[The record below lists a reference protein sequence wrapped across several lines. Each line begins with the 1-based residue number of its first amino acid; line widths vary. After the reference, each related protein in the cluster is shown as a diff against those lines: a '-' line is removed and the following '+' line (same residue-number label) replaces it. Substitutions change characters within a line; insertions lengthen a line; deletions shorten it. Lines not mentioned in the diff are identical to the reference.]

1 MRCLTGF
8 RCTSSGG
15 YNTTFK
21 IQAEISLW
29 QFTFSHKPSQPLF
42 ANVAFK
48 NICSGI
54 FLQII
59 IKACVTE
66 FSSMLKVPCFPHV
79 LLNTEDECIWSMR
92 FIILWDASNTRHSNN
107 TQTAKV
113 SSCFSVRPAH
123 WLWRLFVW
131 RARSGVKIKLY
142 ARKIELVE
150 VNCPA
155 LLWAIASDWFDIFL
169 LTNYLFCTLYF
180 FASFI
185 SGKFCPFLFF
195 LSLLTG
201 IFPFL

>member
-1 MRCLTGF
+1 MKYVNPFSTNVRLKMSLFHRFFSNIASKDQLPGLSIIGTLAENGFHMRCLTGF

-79 LLNTEDECIWSMR
+79 LLNTEDECI
-92 FIILWDASNTRHSNN
+92 
-107 TQTAKV
+107 
-113 SSCFSVRPAH
+113 
-123 WLWRLFVW
+123 
-131 RARSGVKIKLY
+131 
-142 ARKIELVE
+142 
-150 VNCPA
+150 
-155 LLWAIASDWFDIFL
+155 
-169 LTNYLFCTLYF
+169 
-180 FASFI
+180 
-185 SGKFCPFLFF
+185 
-195 LSLLTG
+195 
-201 IFPFL
+201 